1 MRRTVISSKGR
12 VTIPAE
18 LRKRLEL
25 NPGTHVTW
33 SKENEKLVLTPPT
46 RRRSRKS
53 DRSMPRPTTNA

>member
-1 MRRTVISSKGR
+1 MRRTVVSSKGR

-18 LRKRLEL
+18 LRKRLGL

-53 DRSMPRPTTNA
+53 DRSRPRPTTNA